1 MTSIWDY
8 AFIGCTGLTAINVDS
23 NNQHYASV
31 YGLVLS
37 KDLLTLKIVPTGLKT
52 FNFPET
58 VRYISKSAFNGSS
71 DNPALL
77 EELIIP
83 DRVETKEISWYGLTN
98 LKKLR
103 LPKNYVLRKLEF
115 ASISFVKEVEHLFED
130 ESFYNVSPLLPNLE
144 ELSIG
149 KIENHLGYYFPHSWR
164 VKGKYYDCEIYN
176 AVGDKSFKQK
186 DTSYVVNESLEKI
199 IIRDEKIP
207 VSAFINTDIFDI
219 VIENPVKSIGT
230 DAFKNSGITQ
240 ITVSDSIENIEV
252 STFSGCKNLQCLQLP
267 FPGAG
272 SLSNVSNFGELF
284 GTQAIDGMRAVTQ
297 QLENGETKT
306 YYLPAGLRKL
316 VLSEGCEM
324 IPYGGLYNCNM
335 LDTLVLPTT
344 LYMVGDKAL
353 YGCARLKDIFC
364 KGADPAVA
372 FDGTFEG
379 VRVSSCKLH
388 IPYNTTDI
396 YKRSAGWESF
406 YYFEEEAPIAITVE
420 KNIENAGVVY
430 GLDEYRPGQTAKLRA
445 VAHSG
450 YRFEGWR
457 ENGATIS
464 AEADLT
470 FTVTDSR
477 SLVAWFSAVMD
488 EGGVTVAPAGDGVS
502 FGCAPVSGAATY
514 TIDIYNNAEMTS
526 LCATT
531 TVGASQTRAA
541 QVQLSINGLQPE
553 TDYFY
558 SITATSA
565 EGNVLSQ
572 FTGSFTTTSTSG
584 IDNAPA
590 ARPEVKARFDA
601 SGRRV
606 EAPVRGLNILHMSDG
621 TVRKVMVK

>member
-1 MTSIWDY
+1 M
-8 AFIGCTGLTAINVDS
+8 
-23 NNQHYASV
+23 
-31 YGLVLS
+31 
-37 KDLLTLKIVPTGLKT
+37 
-52 FNFPET
+52 
-58 VRYISKSAFNGSS
+58 
-71 DNPALL
+71 
-77 EELIIP
+77 
-83 DRVETKEISWYGLTN
+83 
-98 LKKLR
+98 
-103 LPKNYVLRKLEF
+103 
-115 ASISFVKEVEHLFED
+115 
-130 ESFYNVSPLLPNLE
+130 
-144 ELSIG
+144 
-149 KIENHLGYYFPHSWR
+149 
-164 VKGKYYDCEIYN
+164 
-176 AVGDKSFKQK
+176 
-186 DTSYVVNESLEKI
+186 
-199 IIRDEKIP
+199 
-207 VSAFINTDIFDI
+207 
-219 VIENPVKSIGT
+219 
-230 DAFKNSGITQ
+230 
-240 ITVSDSIENIEV
+240 
-252 STFSGCKNLQCLQLP
+252 
-267 FPGAG
+267 
-272 SLSNVSNFGELF
+272 
-284 GTQAIDGMRAVTQ
+284 
-297 QLENGETKT
+297 
-306 YYLPAGLRKL
+306 
-316 VLSEGCEM
+316 LSEGCEM

-396 YKRSAGWESF
+396 YKRSAGWENF

-430 GLDEYRPGQTAKLRA
+430 GLDEYRPGQTAELRA

-464 AEADLT
+464 TEANLA

-488 EGGVTVAPAGDGVS
+488 EGDVTVAPAGDGVS
-502 FGCAPVSGAATY
+502 FGCTPVSGAATY

-531 TVGASQTRAA
+531 IVGAGHTRAA
-541 QVQLSINGLQPE
+541 QVQLSISGLQPE

-565 EGNVLSQ
+565 EGSVLSQ

-601 SGRRV
+601 SGRRI

>member
-1 MTSIWDY
+1 MSILKKY
-8 AFIGCTGLTAINVDS
+8 
-23 NNQHYASV
+23 
-31 YGLVLS
+31 
-37 KDLLTLKIVPTGLKT
+37 LLTDSTGSWEGYSPSGDIKFEQGGVTYYLNKSLK
-52 FNFPET
+52 
-58 VRYISKSAFNGSS
+58 
-71 DNPALL
+71 
-77 EELIIP
+77 
-83 DRVETKEISWYGLTN
+83 
-98 LKKLR
+98 
-103 LPKNYVLRKLEF
+103 
-115 ASISFVKEVEHLFED
+115 
-130 ESFYNVSPLLPNLE
+130 
-144 ELSIG
+144 
-149 KIENHLGYYFPHSWR
+149 
-164 VKGKYYDCEIYN
+164 
-176 AVGDKSFKQK
+176 
-186 DTSYVVNESLEKI
+186 KI
-199 IIRDEKIP
+199 IIRNQD
-207 VSAFINTDIFDI
+207 SFIGNVLENTKFLDVEIQK
-219 VIENPVKSIGT
+219 PVKIISKYAI
-230 DAFKNSGITQ
+230 ANSGISNL
-240 ITVSDSIENIEV
+240 VFADSIETIPQG
-252 STFSGCKNLQCLQLP
+252 TLAGCTKLTYLELP

-284 GTQAIDGMRAVTQ
+284 GTARVDGMRAVTQ

-396 YKRSAGWESF
+396 YKRSAGWENF

-430 GLDEYRPGQTAKLRA
+430 GLDEYRPGQTAELRA

-464 AEADLT
+464 TEANLA

-488 EGGVTVAPAGDGVS
+488 EGDVTVAPAGDGVS
-502 FGCAPVSGAATY
+502 FGCTPVSGAATY

-531 TVGASQTRAA
+531 TVGTSHTRAA
-541 QVQLSINGLQPE
+541 QVQLSISGLQPE

-601 SGRRV
+601 SGRRI